1 MIKLNRA
8 VAPDLFLSSRFAE
21 AKAELQENFHKNNR
35 QERVRFDDKF
45 NREIKKYLM
54 YTFHEKCVYC
64 ETKLGVS
71 DSGILDSFRPKSG
84 ARGLDKAKY
93 APSHYW
99 WLYHEWDNMMLS
111 CSTCGVKY
119 KRDFFPLEDE
129 NLRARTGAKG
139 AELLNE
145 RALLIDPCQEDPEEH
160 LSFSQDGAVNAL
172 TPKGQVT
179 IEVLGLNR
187 QPLQEKRKNAAQELV
202 FKLNLLKSKRF
213 DYKLTL
219 SLVGYVNDLYS
230 GEGIEYIAVQKAAF
244 GRWYEENGH
253 KWKVLKAKVENNSSQ
268 VTRSIIQKTASDQQ
282 LAEISETFNEF
293 KRFSIKSFTIINFKS
308 IKELTIDI
316 LPNGTKNEELQ
327 REAWLL
333 ILGDNGIGKSSILQA
348 LSLALCGRKQLLK
361 LDLDVAD
368 FLRRGESSGSVT
380 IQSYESD
387 NQIKLSLSANG
398 FDCNIDVP
406 PTYIMSYGSTRL
418 LPKKGIVPD
427 SEKEPFTNVRNL
439 FDYTVSLED
448 PNLWL
453 GNLAEDEFLN
463 RVVPAFY
470 DVLALKGDDKLYRK
484 DGTINIS
491 HYKNENELE
500 DSSDGYKTIVALVS
514 DIMQTL
520 SSDLAG
526 YHNTNGI
533 VFIDE
538 IGNHLHPRWR
548 ARIAGALRNAFPNLQ
563 FIVTSHEPLCLR
575 GLSHGEVVVMV
586 RDKKHQVQCLD
597 KTMLP
602 DHSLMSVEQLLT
614 SDLFGLIDGMDSD
627 AEKSFEEYY
636 DLLSKRS
643 DNISD
648 DDQAKIEILRTEL
661 NTKGLLGNNLREQ
674 VLFEAIDSTIAKKM
688 REEGF
693 KAKEIIKDET
703 VAYVKNLIQND
714 YKDLL

>member
-8 VAPDLFLSSRFAE
+8 LAPDFFRSLRFAE
-21 AKAELQENFHKNNR
+21 AKKKLEENFHKNNR
-35 QERVRFDDKF
+35 QERIRFDDKF
-45 NREIKKYLM
+45 NREIKEYLM
-54 YTFHEKCVYC
+54 YTFQEKCVYC

-71 DSGILDSFRPKSG
+71 DPGILDSFRPKSG

-93 APSHYW
+93 ASSHYW

-111 CSTCGVKY
+111 CSACGVKY

-129 NLRARTGAKG
+129 NLRAPTGAKG
-139 AELLNE
+139 VELLNE
-145 RALLIDPCQEDPEEH
+145 KALLIDPCQEDPEKH
-160 LSFSQDGAVNAL
+160 LLFLEDGVVSAL

-187 QPLQEKRKNAAQELV
+187 QPLQEKRKKAAEDLV
-202 FKLNLLKSKRF
+202 FKLQLLESKSV
-213 DYKLTL
+213 DYKLVL
-219 SLVGYVNDLYS
+219 FLVGYVNNLYS
-230 GEGIEYIAVQKAAF
+230 GEGIEYTAVQKAIF
-244 GRWYEENGH
+244 VKWYEENTV
-253 KWKVLKAKVENNSSQ
+253 KWEALRSKVENSSSH
-268 VTRSIIQKTASDQQ
+268 VTRALIQKTASDKQ
-282 LAEISETFNEF
+282 LAEISEKFNEF

-308 IKELTIDI
+308 IKELTIHM
-316 LPNGTKNEELQ
+316 LPNGTRNEELQ

-333 ILGDNGIGKSSILQA
+333 VLGDNGIGKSSILQA
-348 LSLALCGRKQLLK
+348 LTLALCGRKQLLK
-361 LDLDVAD
+361 LDLNVTD
-368 FLRRGESSGSVT
+368 FLRRGESSGSV
-380 IQSYESD
+380 IINSYESD
-387 NQIKLSLSANG
+387 EQIKLSLSSNG
-398 FDCNIDVP
+398 FDSTIEVP

-427 SEKEPFTNVRNL
+427 SEKEPYANVRNL
-439 FDYTVSLED
+439 FDYTTALED

-453 GNLAEDEFLN
+453 VNLKEDEFID

-484 DGTINIS
+484 GGTINIS

-500 DSSDGYKTIVALVS
+500 DSSDGYKTVVALVA

-520 SSDLAG
+520 STDLAG

-597 KTMLP
+597 KTLLP

-614 SDLFGLIDGMDSD
+614 SDLFGLIDVMDSD
-627 AEKSFEEYY
+627 AEKTFEEYY

-643 DNISD
+643 DTISD
-648 DDQAKIEILRTEL
+648 EDQAKIERLRIEL
-661 NTKGLLGNNLREQ
+661 NTKGLLGDNLREQ
-674 VLFEAIDSTIAKKM
+674 VLYEAIDATIAKKI

-693 KAKEIIKDET
+693 KAKETIKDET
-703 VAYVKNLIQND
+703 VAYIKNLIQND

>member
-1 MIKLNRA
+1 MIQLNRGSIPDFFRSPRFIEATIKLEES
-8 VAPDLFLSSRFAE
+8 F
-21 AKAELQENFHKNNR
+21 KNDRR
-35 QERVRFDDKF
+35 QERLRFDDKF
-45 NREIKKYLM
+45 NREIKEYLM
-54 YTFHEKCVYC
+54 HIFHGKCVYC

-71 DSGILDSFRPKSG
+71 DSGILDSFRPRSG

-93 APSHYW
+93 ASSHYW

-129 NLRARTGAKG
+129 NLRAPIGAKG
-139 AELLNE
+139 VELLNE
-145 RALLIDPCQEDPEEH
+145 RAMLIDPCLENPEEH
-160 LSFSQDGAVNAL
+160 LLFSEDGVVSAL

-187 QPLQEKRKNAAQELV
+187 QPLQDKRKKAGQELV
-202 FKLNLLKSKRF
+202 FRLKLLESNKVN
-213 DYKLTL
+213 YKFAS
-219 SLVGYVNDLYS
+219 SLVVYVNDLYS
-230 GEGIEYIAVQKAAF
+230 DAGVEYTAVQKAVFAK
-244 GRWYEENGH
+244 WYEENIL
-253 KWKVLKAKVENNSSQ
+253 KWEALKAKVESNTSQ
-268 VTRSIIQKTASDQQ
+268 VTRSVNQKTASDQQ
-282 LAEISETFNEF
+282 LVEISKKFSEF

-333 ILGDNGIGKSSILQA
+333 VLGDNGIGKSSILQA
-348 LSLALCGRKQLLK
+348 LTLALCGRKQLLK
-361 LDLDVAD
+361 LDLDVID
-368 FLRRGESSGSVT
+368 FLRRGESNGS
-380 IQSYESD
+380 IIIHSYESD
-387 NQIKLSLSANG
+387 DPIKLSLTANG
-398 FDCNIDVP
+398 FDSNIDVP

-418 LPKKGIVPD
+418 LPKKTILPD
-427 SEKEPFTNVRNL
+427 VEKEPYTNVRNL
-439 FDYTVSLED
+439 FDYTTSLED

-453 GNLAEDEFLN
+453 GNLEEDEFLN

-484 DGTINIS
+484 DGAINIT
-491 HYKNENELE
+491 HYKNDNELE
-500 DSSDGYKTIVALVS
+500 DSSDGYKTVVALVA

-526 YHNTNGI
+526 YHNANGI

-548 ARIAGALRNAFPNLQ
+548 AKITGSLRNAFPNLQ

-575 GLSHGEVVVMV
+575 GLSQGEVVVMV
-586 RDKKHQVQCLD
+586 RDKKHEVRCLD
-597 KTMLP
+597 QSLLP
-602 DHSLMSVEQLLT
+602 DHSVMSVEQLLT
-614 SDLFGLIDGMDSD
+614 SDLFGLIDVMDSD
-627 AEKSFEEYY
+627 AEISFEEYY
-636 DLLSKRS
+636 ELLSKQG
-643 DNISD
+643 DTISD
-648 DDQAKIEILRTEL
+648 DDQAKIEGLRTEL
-661 NTKGLLGNNLREQ
+661 NTKGFLGNNLREQ
-674 VLFEAIDSTIAKKM
+674 VLYEAIDTTIAKKI

-693 KAKEIIKDET
+693 KAKETIKDET